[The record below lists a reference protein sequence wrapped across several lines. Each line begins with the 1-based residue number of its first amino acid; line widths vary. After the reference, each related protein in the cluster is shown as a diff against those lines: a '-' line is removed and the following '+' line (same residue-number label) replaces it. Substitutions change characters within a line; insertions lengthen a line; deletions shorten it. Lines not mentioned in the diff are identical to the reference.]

1 MVRPPQRPIPKTRT
15 AKAIRESTIAT
26 AQHRVRRVGYNAF
39 APVYRFLP
47 LWVVRLLP
55 FIREDVRDLL
65 RRRKRGEEIPQDTDD
80 IETLDTPPQLAEV
93 SPGVLNPYPKY
104 RCTHGNPLFCPLA
117 NSSPTA
123 AEPQALT
130 CLQCG
135 FPAILPTKSEIIG
148 NQGRYRIVN
157 FIGSRGLGRLYQ
169 AVQTNNNKTVIIK
182 EYLLPQRHF
191 NPQEEQQTKTVFEN
205 VAGLVPADGRV
216 QDFRLLVPSEAIAD
230 RHQPRCYTVTHTLSN
245 SYPSVRSYLRQ
256 FGAMTPHQ
264 VRHFLDQVLQSLEP
278 LHTQKYRLPSGQIHS
293 LVAHGNLSLDTIL
306 ILPIEQHQFHR
317 PQFLVYIADLTLTE
331 KPFQPGLTTVSQ
343 ADPSLDLRAL
353 GAIAFDLLK
362 GNWQHN
368 LTSPVDTRGQTFR
381 YQFPE
386 DWPET
391 YPPLQQF
398 ILRLLGFNIPFENAK
413 AAREALPQIPEIDH
427 NYQAIALEKED
438 TKRPFPRLWILLLLL
453 LAFLGVIGIWR
464 LLYRPSIVLADH
476 RFLPCCIKDI
486 AAIPKG
492 RFSYT
497 ANENGVWNYA
507 IRQRNLVEKGK
518 TLEEELQQRIPQMK
532 LVYKPQPTTEKTLA
546 KVRNQEV
553 DFAITSLIQDLDRDL
568 NAIPFAYDGLVVF
581 VAFSYQRRQNS
592 LPHNLNGQISI
603 KQLRQLYTGEINNW
617 KQLGGPDLPVQLY
630 IPTDAEAIRI
640 FEERVLQ
647 TERAINQFR
656 RLWQSSPSDN
666 FITTET
672 NVNRIRQIPTFQA
685 MRRVLQD
692 FEEREIGSLSFGPLS
707 QVFQQCSVYP
717 LAIAEGLRPA
727 VQPLSQHNN
736 QPITPATD
744 LCNDKGSYH
753 PSVEKFQTGQYPL
766 AYSLAVVYSF
776 DNSLSPVG
784 QKFAEI
790 MKTEEAQNLL
800 IKTGLVPLQNLNPN
814 P

>member
-15 AKAIRESTIAT
+15 GKALRESTVAT

-39 APVYRFLP
+39 ASAYRFLP
-47 LWVVRLLP
+47 LWVIRLLP

-65 RRRKRGEEIPQDTDD
+65 RRRKRGEEIPEDTD
-80 IETLDTPPQLAEV
+80 IEILDTPPQLAEV
-93 SPGVLNPYPKY
+93 SPSSLNPYPKY

-117 NSSPTA
+117 TSSTTA
-123 AEPQALT
+123 ETQVLT

-135 FPAILPTKSEIIG
+135 FPAFLATKSEIIG
-148 NQGRYRIVN
+148 NQGRYRIVS

-191 NPQEEQQTKTVFEN
+191 NPQEQQQTKTVFEN

-230 RHQPRCYTVTHTLSN
+230 RHQPRCYTVTPTLSN
-245 SYPSVRSYLRQ
+245 SYPTLRTYMRQ
-256 FGAMTPHQ
+256 FGAMTPQQ
-264 VRHFLDQVLQSLEP
+264 VLHLLDQILQSLEA
-278 LHTQKYRLPSGQIHS
+278 LHTQKYRLPSGQIRES
-293 LVAHGNLSLDTIL
+293 VAHGNLSLDTIL

-317 PQFLVYIADLTLTE
+317 PQFIAYIADLALTE
-331 KPFQPGLTTVSQ
+331 KPFQPGLTTVTQ
-343 ADPSLDLRAL
+343 ADPKLDLTAL

-362 GNWQHN
+362 GNWQHD
-368 LTSPVDTRGQTFR
+368 LTSPVDVRGQTFR

-386 DWPET
+386 DWPEN
-391 YPPLQQF
+391 YLPLQQF
-398 ILRLLGFNIPFENAK
+398 ILRLLGFNISFENAK
-413 AAREALPQIPEIDH
+413 AAREALPKLSEIDD
-427 NYQAIALEKED
+427 NYQAIVLDTED
-438 TKRPFPRLWILLLLL
+438 TKPPFPRLWLLLLLL
-453 LAFLGVIGIWR
+453 LAFLGGIGIWR
-464 LLYRPSIVLADH
+464 LLYRPYVVLADH
-476 RFLPCCIKDI
+476 RFSPCCIKDI

-492 RFSYT
+492 TFSYT
-497 ANENGVWNYA
+497 AEENGVWNYS

-518 TLEEELQQRIPQMK
+518 TLESELQQRIPNMLK
-532 LVYKPQPTTEKTLA
+532 LVYKPQPTTEKALA
-546 KVRNQEV
+546 KVRNQEA

-630 IPTDAEAIRI
+630 IPTDGEAIRI

-647 TERAINQFR
+647 NDRAIAQFR
-656 RLWQSSPSDN
+656 RLWQKPSSDN

-685 MRRVLQD
+685 MRTVLQD
-692 FEEREIGSLSFGPLS
+692 FEERQIGSLSFGPLS

-717 LAIAEGLRPA
+717 LAIVEGLRPA
-727 VQPLSQHNN
+727 VQPLSHNN
-736 QPITPATD
+736 ESITPGTD
-744 LCNDKGSYH
+744 LCNDKGSYY
-753 PSVEKFQTGQYPL
+753 PSVELFQTGQYPL

-790 MKTEEAQNLL
+790 LKTEEAQNLL
-800 IKTGLVPLQNLNPN
+800 IKTGLVPLQNLSQNR
-814 P
+814 